1 MPPASS
7 FALNSHVD
15 DTCAA
20 RMFASY
26 GNSEL
31 VDKEKV
37 TTFQWYDGDMLI
49 VCLLVLQVS
58 SRRLR
63 RAHFAENLILKTS
76 YCLDEYGWSLHG
88 KYFSGQARHRSAYLK
103 VNLGLRSP

>member
-1 MPPASS
+1 MPSASK

-37 TTFQWYDGDMLI
+37 TIFQWYDGDMLI

-58 SRRLR
+58 SRCLH
-63 RAHFAENLILKTS
+63 RAYFAQRI
-76 YCLDEYGWSLHG
+76 
-88 KYFSGQARHRSAYLK
+88 
-103 VNLGLRSP
+103 